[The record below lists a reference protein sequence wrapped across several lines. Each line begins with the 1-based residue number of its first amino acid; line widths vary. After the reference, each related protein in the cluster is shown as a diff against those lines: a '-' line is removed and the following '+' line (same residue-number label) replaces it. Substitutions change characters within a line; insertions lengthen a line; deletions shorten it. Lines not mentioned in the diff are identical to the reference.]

1 MPIKSILVVLA
12 LSGWGLALWALKR
25 PPEERVV
32 TKIEYKDRVVTKERI
47 RIVTAPDGSR
57 VETRVTE
64 IDKAAQGSASS
75 SPARPL
81 PKYSLGLSYELNFT
95 NSNEI
100 TRVYNLHLSRR
111 LWESPLWTTVTISS
125 NKSLAIGLSIE
136 F

>member
-1 MPIKSILVVLA
+1 MPIKTILLVLS

-32 TKIEYKDRVVTKERI
+32 TKVEYRDRVVTKEQVKI
-47 RIVTAPDGSR
+47 ITAPDGSK
-57 VETRVTE
+57 VETRTIE
-64 IDKAAQGSASS
+64 TDKMAQGSALSS
-75 SPARPL
+75 LSKPL

-95 NSNEI
+95 NLNNV

-125 NKSLAIGLSIE
+125 NKRLAIGLSIE